1 MSKQKKVG
9 VIVMG
14 GTIAVLLLY
23 ILVTDALHAPHRL
36 KCNRWSDELS
46 LEEDKLNNGTSSN
59 WSGWRIDTE
68 KYIGECI
75 GQKMLED
82 LDLR

>member
-1 MSKQKKVG
+1 MNKQKRVG
-9 VIVMG
+9 IIAMA

-23 ILVTDALHAPHRL
+23 ILVTDTLHAPRRL
-36 KCNRWSDELS
+36 KCNHWSDELS
-46 LEEDKLNNGTSSN
+46 FEENKLNNGTSSN
-59 WSGWRIDTE
+59 WSGWCIDVE

-75 GQKMLED
+75 GQRMLED